1 MGSGKHGEWA
11 RQQKRSFGMKVEQM
25 EDLLLHELEDL
36 YDAEQQ
42 LVEALSKMEKAAHSS
57 QLQQAFRK
65 HGKETQRQVKQLEK
79 AFKALE
85 QEPKS
90 HVCKA
95 MKGLIAEGN
104 EVAKMTGEPDLIDAA
119 LIGAGKK
126 VEHYEIV
133 SYNSAISHAEV
144 LGMERVAEILRGVL
158 AEEVETD
165 SKLSELAADNLEAAQ
180 V

>member
-1 MGSGKHGEWA
+1 
-11 RQQKRSFGMKVEQM
+11 MKIELM

-36 YDAEQQ
+36 YDAERQ
-42 LVEALSKMEKAAHSS
+42 LVEALPKMAQAAHSA

-65 HGKETQRQVKQLEK
+65 HAKETQRQVKQLEK
-79 AFKALE
+79 AFKDFE
-85 QEPKS
+85 HEPKS

-95 MKGLIAEGN
+95 MRGLISEGN

-126 VEHYEIV
+126 VEHYEMV
-133 SYNSAISHAEV
+133 SYGSAISHAEL
-144 LGMERVAEILRGVL
+144 LGMDRVAEILRGVL

-165 SKLSELAADNLEAAQ
+165 SKLSKLAVENLETAQ
-180 V
+180 A